1 LSNRLYQAEMEG
13 IDDPM
18 EGIETADD
26 ELVDCGEMVQEEKTN
41 NQNLVTTEIDNKL
54 IGLKY
59 KASVRDFALL
69 KTLGKGGYGKV
80 ILVRKKNQPDE
91 GKLFAMKSLKKA
103 TIVTSKK
110 DTDHTKA
117 ERNILETVRH
127 PYIVQLRYAFQTD
140 GKLYL
145 ILEYCQ
151 GGELFM
157 LMERQGNFLE
167 PMAKFYLAQII
178 LAVGH
183 LHSLGIVYRDLKP
196 ENILLD
202 RDGNIK
208 ITDFGLCKESIFGEG
223 TTNTFCGTIE
233 YMAPEVIIRKGHNR
247 SADWWSLGVVL
258 YDMLNGGPPFTGK
271 DRQEAKKAVCRGKLK
286 LKSYFT
292 FNARELMKALLNRQ
306 PNARLGA
313 GPRDYHEIQE
323 HPWFNEIDW
332 VKMYNKELPPPFV
345 PQLKSMDDTH
355 LFDDIFTKEPAF
367 DSPIQT
373 PLSHTH
379 QGAFEGFTYTDPTIA
394 QELAMADPRPDVMEI
409 ERRRIKR
416 MEMKDQIKYEL
427 TSSYSESASSF
438 HPSSGDFIG
447 GKPIRK

>member
-1 LSNRLYQAEMEG
+1 M
-13 IDDPM
+13 DDPM
-18 EGIETADD
+18 EGIEHVGDG
-26 ELVDCGEMVQEEKTN
+26 EEEEVDCGEVNQEERRDS
-41 NQNLVTTEIDNKL
+41 QSFVTTEIDNKL
-54 IGLKY
+54 IGHGKY
-59 KASVRDFALL
+59 KASVKDFALL

-117 ERNILETVRH
+117 ERNILETVKH

-183 LHSLGIVYRDLKP
+183 LHTLGIVYRDLKP

-208 ITDFGLCKESIFGEG
+208 ITDFGLCKESIFGDG

-271 DRQEAKKAVCRGKLK
+271 DRQEAKKSG
-286 LKSYFT
+286 
-292 FNARELMKALLNRQ
+292 
-306 PNARLGA
+306 
-313 GPRDYHEIQE
+313 
-323 HPWFNEIDW
+323 
-332 VKMYNKELPPPFV
+332 
-345 PQLKSMDDTH
+345 
-355 LFDDIFTKEPAF
+355 
-367 DSPIQT
+367 
-373 PLSHTH
+373 LSGET
-379 QGAFEGFTYTDPTIA
+379 
-394 QELAMADPRPDVMEI
+394 
-409 ERRRIKR
+409 
-416 MEMKDQIKYEL
+416 
-427 TSSYSESASSF
+427 
-438 HPSSGDFIG
+438 
-447 GKPIRK
+447 

>member
-1 LSNRLYQAEMEG
+1 MEG
-13 IDDPM
+13 IDDDPM
-18 EGIETADD
+18 EGIESTTVDD
-26 ELVDCGEMVQEEKTN
+26 EVVDCGEYVDQGEARD
-41 NQNLVTTEIDNKL
+41 QLATTEIDNKL
-54 IGLKY
+54 IGVKY
-59 KASVRDFALL
+59 KASVKDFALL

-167 PMAKFYLAQII
+167 PMAKFYLAQIT

-247 SADWWSLGVVL
+247 SADWWSLGVVM

-271 DRQEAKKAVCRGKLK
+271 DRQEAKKAVCRSKLK

-306 PNARLGA
+306 PAMRLGA
-313 GPRDYHEIQE
+313 GPRDFYDIQE
-323 HPWFNEIDW
+323 HPWFAEIDW
-332 VKMYNKELPPPFV
+332 DKMYNKELQPPFV
-345 PQLKSMDDTH
+345 PQLKSNEDTH

-379 QGAFEGFTYTDPTIA
+379 QGAFEGFTYTDPSIA
-394 QELAMADPRPDVMEI
+394 AELQAIPEPKNEIMEV
-409 ERRRIKR
+409 ERRRIKMR
-416 MEMKDQIKYEL
+416 SDKNQIRYEVNNS
-427 TSSYSESASSF
+427 SSYSASYQGPCSLGGRGDSA
-438 HPSSGDFIG
+438 GVA
-447 GKPIRK
+447 GKPIRR